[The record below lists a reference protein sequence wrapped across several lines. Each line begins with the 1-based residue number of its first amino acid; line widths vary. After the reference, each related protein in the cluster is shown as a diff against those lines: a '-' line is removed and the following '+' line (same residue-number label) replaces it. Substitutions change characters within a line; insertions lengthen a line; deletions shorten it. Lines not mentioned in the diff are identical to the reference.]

1 MSVRSSLAML
11 AVGAALAVPG
21 VAAAAPRASLASS
34 VGTREQIEWVRR
46 ASGNF
51 VVAELRRDGAGA
63 CSVLAAP
70 LRATQGRRTCAE
82 RWDARLAA
90 MLREPRFRAALR
102 ADARAIRSA
111 TVIVHGDTA
120 SIELPDPLMSGPNR
134 LRWTEMCWMLEG

>member
-1 MSVRSSLAML
+1 ML
-11 AVGAALAVPG
+11 AVGTALAVPG
-21 VAAAAPRASLASS
+21 LAAAAPRAALASS
-34 VGTREQIEWVRR
+34 VGTREQVEWVRR

-51 VVAELRRDGAGA
+51 VGAELHANGAGA

-90 MLREPRFRAALR
+90 LLRKPRFRAALN
-102 ADARAIRSA
+102 ADARAIPSA
-111 TVIVHGDTA
+111 KVLVHGDTA
-120 SIELPDPLMSGPNR
+120 SIELPAPLLSGPNR